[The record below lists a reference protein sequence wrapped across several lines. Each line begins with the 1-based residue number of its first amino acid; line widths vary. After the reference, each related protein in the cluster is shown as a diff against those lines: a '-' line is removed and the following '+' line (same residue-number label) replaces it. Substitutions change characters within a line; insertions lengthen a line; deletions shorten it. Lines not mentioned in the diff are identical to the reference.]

1 MFLCYGATI
10 EDQFE
15 FIQRRW
21 ANSLVQPN
29 LGGHDPVIGQNG
41 RQGRRT
47 RVIDFPTP
55 AGSKRLKIKDE
66 WVIPP
71 VAVTFSRHRYR
82 PSKTF
87 WDRKP

>member
-66 WVIPP
+66 WVIPTGGGYFFAP
-71 VAVTFSRHRYR
+71 PISAVSGVLG
-82 PSKTF
+82 S
-87 WDRKP
+87 